1 MSAASGS
8 HGGAPSTALHEND
21 AVIGMAARED
31 PRDVLT
37 GVEAL
42 A

>member
-1 MSAASGS
+1 MCAASES

-31 PRDVLT
+31 PPDVLAA
-37 GVEAL
+37 VEAL